1 MLRLCMKAPE
11 RSLRFRRI
19 SPGLLNFMGDIKE
32 HNGSVCP
39 KKTLSRKVR
48 VFLFSLRIF
57 TIGRAQIYP
66 RSDTKKPCFP
76 RAYP

>member
-1 MLRLCMKAPE
+1 MYARKR
-11 RSLRFRRI
+11 RSREKF
-19 SPGLLNFMGDIKE
+19 GF
-32 HNGSVCP
+32 
-39 KKTLSRKVR
+39 
-48 VFLFSLRIF
+48 FLFSLRIF